1 MVPLGSSLVPV
12 IGVDCTVL
20 PGVLDVA
27 CVSGSCVV
35 ERCQPGYVPSSTS
48 HSRCMP
54 DVEGA
59 VLDVLESTFVL

>member
-27 CVSGSCVV
+27 CVSGLCVV
-35 ERCQPGYVPSSTS
+35 ERCQPGYMLDPTDR
-48 HSRCMP
+48 SRCIP
-54 DVEGA
+54 AVEGI
-59 VLDVLESTFVL
+59 LWNVLEDTFAL